1 MFSRCLPGAPRWNH
15 RHILAAD
22 GSEHT
27 VRLDTTYHT
36 TFLCRLMAHTHAAGL
51 AGPALYQALMVVL
64 LLQCALQ
71 LPLASAAT
79 TVNPVQGKI
88 LYASQ
93 TGLCGSSGPKCLGW
107 TSATS
112 IVCDGFNIICDSK
125 RDVTQL

>member
-1 MFSRCLPGAPRWNH
+1 VEGL
-15 RHILAAD
+15 
-22 GSEHT
+22 EHK
-27 VRLDTTYHT
+27 VRLENTYHT
-36 TFLCRLMAHTHAAGL
+36 TFLCRLMVDTHASGL
-51 AGPALYQALMVVL
+51 TGPALYQALMVVL

-107 TSATS
+107 RSATS
-112 IVCDGFNIICDSK
+112 IVCDGFNITCNSK
-125 RDVTQL
+125 GYVTQL